1 MITFR
6 IMEFSLGDGWV
17 LALLTRETLLLVE
30 AVQPVIIS
38 LLSLTHA
45 YNSRQVA
52 AIETRTGVCGEGGLF
67 PAAAPA
73 SPARLKVRVLFKPEE
88 DQEHKMFGSQF
99 VRTRGSWEQW
109 RN

>member
-1 MITFR
+1 MMGGSCFVDT
-6 IMEFSLGDGWV
+6 GD
-17 LALLTRETLLLVE
+17 TLVSRSC
-30 AVQPVIIS
+30 AVCYY
-38 LLSLTHA
+38 LSLTHA
-45 YNSRQVA
+45 YNNRRQVA
-52 AIETRTGVCGEGGLF
+52 ARETRTGVCGEGGLF